1 MTASKELYYH
11 RIQFPLTALKIF
23 SDEQLYRSNRARN
36 RRPDIMFAAF
46 VIWHW
51 HAKELRVY
59 IRYVCFAAL
68 VMWSNKTMQQ
78 MKGLVGIYLP
88 FLSHWRHEFVLML
101 SIIFFSELPRYIF
114 WFVGS
119 VILFWTEKTPK
130 VKAVWPNVRI
140 KVAKFLQNDVPKSS
154 QDSFT

>member
-51 HAKELRVY
+51 HAKEIRVY

-68 VMWSNKTMQQ
+68 VKWSNKTMQQ
-78 MKGLVGIYLP
+78 MKGMVGIYLP

-101 SIIFFSELPRYIF
+101 SIIFLFLNFPGTYFDLLDLSYYFGRKRPLRLRQCDQMSE
-114 WFVGS
+114 
-119 VILFWTEKTPK
+119 
-130 VKAVWPNVRI
+130 
-140 KVAKFLQNDVPKSS
+140 
-154 QDSFT
+154 